1 MQGLAHLDGGCLPI
15 FMAFSSILTQGPL
28 GRMLGGLAAATAEL
42 AGAVGVR
49 RWLLSQPLPPRH
61 ENLRLPECR
70 RAIDIRIDRW
80 GVPHIQAND
89 PSDVFFAQ
97 GYCHARDRFWQMELN
112 RRVARG
118 ELAELFG
125 EGVLDLDRIF
135 RRLGFRR
142 AAEQEMTTLD
152 GEPRTYLEAYTA
164 GANAYLKRHRLPIE
178 HYLLRLE
185 PQPWR
190 AVDSLAFARYMAWN
204 LTVSWETKLI
214 RMRLGE
220 HAESVERGAWS
231 AERAALSAA
240 GGASNN
246 WVVSAARSA
255 TGRPL
260 LANDPHLRPRMPAVW
275 YVAHLQGAGLNVIGA
290 TLAGIPGVMIGHNE
304 HLAWGV
310 TAGMTDS
317 QDLFLERRHPEDPR
331 RFANRD
337 GSYEAEVLREEFRVR
352 GQKPV
357 IEEVVRTRHGPLLNG
372 ILGVPADGTPIALKS
387 TTDDGCCST
396 KAILAMNRAKDW
408 PTFRAAL
415 AQWTFPTL
423 NFVYADV
430 HGTIAYKLAGRV
442 PVRPGNVG
450 REEPVPGWSSE
461 YDWLGEVPFDDL
473 PEVVNPP
480 SGFWATANSEPEC
493 DCKHFLAR
501 YWMDDTRQRRIAEL
515 LQARP
520 QHSLADLQSIQTD
533 IVSLPAQAVAR
544 RLSKALS
551 VHDFPELRYL
561 AHWDG
566 RLDRDSAAGAI
577 YSVFRRELVRRVHR
591 DLPPALLDYVTGQGI
606 HEMLIC
612 SSMFFTRGSSRL
624 LDLLD
629 ELLKTAAGK
638 AVVAEVFRQ
647 TLVWLRQHLGND
659 RESWHWGR
667 LHRVKFP
674 HVLGESAPLLQ
685 RLLRLSRGPFAIGG
699 DFDTIAQAGV
709 DPWHPYNAATFT
721 VSYRQLLDV
730 GAWDQGRFILPSGQ
744 SGHPG
749 SEHYDDLMHAWL
761 HGEYVP
767 MLFYE
772 ETIERET
779 AETIRLRPNT

>member
-1 MQGLAHLDGGCLPI
+1 
-15 FMAFSSILTQGPL
+15 MAFSSILTQGPL
-28 GRMLGGLAAATAEL
+28 GWALRGLAAATAEL

-49 RWLLSQPLPPRH
+49 RWLLSRLLPPRH
-61 ENLRLPECR
+61 ESLRLPECR
-70 RAIDIRIDRW
+70 RPIDIRIDRW
-80 GVPHIQAND
+80 GVPHIQADD
-89 PSDVFFAQ
+89 PSDLFFAQ
-97 GYCHARDRFWQMELN
+97 GYCHARDRFWQMEMN

-125 EGVLDLDRIF
+125 EGVLELDRIF

-142 AAEQEMTTLD
+142 AAEQEVTTL
-152 GEPRTYLEAYTA
+152 GNEPRTCLEAYTA
-164 GANAYLKRHRLPIE
+164 GVNAYLKRHCLPIE
-178 HYLLRLE
+178 HSLLRLE

-190 AVDSLAFARYMAWN
+190 AVDSLAFARFMAWN

-220 HAESVERGAWS
+220 QADGVMRGAWS
-231 AERAALSAA
+231 VAGGASSAA

-246 WVVSAARSA
+246 WVVSPARSA
-255 TGRPL
+255 TGRAL

-275 YVAHLQGAGLNVIGA
+275 YVGHLRGPGFNVVGA
-290 TLAGIPGVMIGHNE
+290 TLPGTLGVMIGHNE
-304 HLAWGV
+304 HVAWGV

-317 QDLFLERRHPEDPR
+317 QDLFLERRHPQDAR
-331 RFANRD
+331 RFANGD
-337 GSYEAEVLREEFRVR
+337 GWYEAEVLREEFRVR

-357 IEEVVRTRHGPLLNG
+357 IEEIARTRHGPLLNG
-372 ILGVPADGTPIALKS
+372 ILGIPADAAPIALKS

-396 KAILAMNRAKDW
+396 TAILAMNRTKDW
-408 PTFRAAL
+408 PSFRAAL

-450 REEPVPGWSSE
+450 YEEPVPGWSGE
-461 YDWLGEVPFDDL
+461 HDWMGEVPFDDL

-480 SGFWATANSEPEC
+480 QGFWATANSEPEC
-493 DCKHFLAR
+493 ASKHFLAR
-501 YWMDDTRQRRIAEL
+501 YWMDDTRQRRIVEL
-515 LQARP
+515 LRARP
-520 QHSLADLQSIQTD
+520 RHSLADLQGIQMD
-533 IVSLPAQAVAR
+533 IVSLPGQTVAR
-544 RLSKALS
+544 RLSEVLS
-551 VHDFPELRYL
+551 VHEFPELRYL
-561 AHWDG
+561 AQWDG
-566 RLDRDSAAGAI
+566 RLDRDSVAGAI
-577 YSVFRRELVRRVHR
+577 YAVFRRELVRRVHR
-591 DLPPALLDYVTGQGI
+591 DLPPALFHYVAGQGI

-612 SSMFFTRGSSRL
+612 SSMFFTQGSRRL
-624 LDLLD
+624 LHLLNDLLTTD
-629 ELLKTAAGK
+629 GGK
-638 AVVAEVFRQ
+638 AVVAEAFRE

-659 RESWHWGR
+659 PRAWHWGR
-667 LHRVKFP
+667 LHRIKFP

-685 RLLRLSRGPFAIGG
+685 RLLRLSRGPIALGG

-749 SEHYDDLMHAWL
+749 SEHYDDMLHPWL
-761 HGEYVP
+761 RGEYVP

-779 AETIRLRPNT
+779 AETIRLQPNS